1 MVVYLC
7 AKFEVC
13 SIILTSFRQE
23 GSNSPP
29 APPKQTPKK
38 PTQIRVKGL
47 RHFPVCYEFLDNFI
61 EI

>member
-1 MVVYLC
+1 MVVYLR

-23 GSNSPP
+23 GSNSL
-29 APPKQTPKK
+29 PKQTPKK

-47 RHFPVCYEFLDNFI
+47 RRFPACYEFLDNFI